1 MYFIFSLVIF
11 VLKSGNIR
19 FMGTIIAIYTFL
31 VLYFLI
37 THNYLLALIV
47 APTIFIYF
55 IVRKIL
61 KEKHVKNMKIRIAKA
76 QEDFRNDIQFEP
88 FLNINKEPWQVL
100 ELLPG
105 VTRAQAK
112 NLAMQ
117 IREIRNVKE
126 FDEFRRIV
134 GLDKALCEV
143 NKKIVKF
150 N

>member
-1 MYFIFSLVIF
+1 
-11 VLKSGNIR
+11 
-19 FMGTIIAIYTFL
+19 MGTIIAIYVFL
-31 VLYFLI
+31 LIYFLI
-37 THNYLLALIV
+37 THNFLFALIV

-55 IVRKIL
+55 AIRKIV
-61 KEKHVKNMKIRIAKA
+61 KEKHINNMKKKIEKA
-76 QEDFRNDIQFEP
+76 QDDFRKDIQFEP
-88 FLNINKEPWQVL
+88 FVNINKEPWQVL

-117 IREIRNVKE
+117 IKEIRKAKE

-134 GLDKALCEV
+134 GLDNALCEI

>member
-11 VLKSGNIR
+11 ALKSGNIR

>member
-1 MYFIFSLVIF
+1 MYYIFSLVIF
-11 VLKSGNIR
+11 ALKSGNIR

>member
-1 MYFIFSLVIF
+1 
-11 VLKSGNIR
+11 
-19 FMGTIIAIYTFL
+19 MGTIIAIYTFL